1 MREKIARRHI
11 LSTCRS
17 VFLPA
22 WNLTPG
28 VDAVDVELVRQQHAK
43 PATGAGVS

>member
-22 WNLTPG
+22 WNLTLR
-28 VDAVDVELVRQQHAK
+28 VDAVDELVRQQHSK
-43 PATGAGVS
+43 PATGAGVP